1 MDGEQADD
9 TLGSA
14 LPPAEDGDL
23 IEARLRR
30 GVPVRDARGPAP
42 GAVRSA
48 AETRLPCVRIPFP
61 RLADATGRQ
70 IAAAAESYQREA
82 AVSDTRLSRAVTLQQ
97 KGTALSD
104 LCERLRADTGIPL
117 TAGSSVADSAHSRGR
132 TAPQSKG

>member
-30 GVPVRDARGPAP
+30 GVPVRDARGRDPLLSSAFADAVGGYPA
-42 GAVRSA
+42 GAVRFAAGCPPA
-48 AETRLPCVRIPFP
+48 AEALGRARRRRRAPRLPRVRIPFP

-70 IAAAAESYQREA
+70 IAAASEETPPKVRG
-82 AVSDTRLSRAVTLQQ
+82 VSSLFRHFSR
-97 KGTALSD
+97 
-104 LCERLRADTGIPL
+104 IP
-117 TAGSSVADSAHSRGR
+117 
-132 TAPQSKG
+132 

>member
-1 MDGEQADD
+1 MDREQADD

-30 GVPVRDARGPAP
+30 GVPVRDDF
-42 GAVRSA
+42 
-48 AETRLPCVRIPFP
+48 VRIPFP

-104 LCERLRADTGIPL
+104 PCERLRADTGIPL

-132 TAPQSKG
+132 TAPQAKG